1 VIAGNARPF
10 EATYLLAWY
19 IGPINGEPALNF
31 MGTRGPAPGVL
42 TTYLALALAL
52 FVVALAARRWQ
63 MRR

>member
-1 VIAGNARPF
+1 
-10 EATYLLAWY
+10 
-19 IGPINGEPALNF
+19 